1 MDGSTPVGAPNET
14 PLLTEAEKRE
24 MGSLTSD
31 LALQAIDAG
40 DLEKAKSLIH
50 RLVAESKGIHDA
62 FLAWLT
68 SMQGFIYR
76 EMGPDAFYRSQV
88 DGYGQALASWP
99 EPAAPETFRGQI
111 EDFVLKLRS
120 HAMPV
125 TIEED
130 EEKVTMMMVGC
141 GSGARLIQNGFYD
154 KEKGG
159 KGVTIED
166 AAPFTFGRKD
176 FPIYCTH
183 CAIGQMM
190 ALESGTDP
198 KNLTTIIE
206 PAAELSTGLCRFHLY
221 KAPGRVPQ
229 AHLDTLRGKAS
240 GSP

>member
-1 MDGSTPVGAPNET
+1 MDGATANGVPEQTPI
-14 PLLTEAEKRE
+14 LTEAERRE
-24 MGSLTSD
+24 LGALTSD

-62 FLAWLT
+62 FLSWLT

-76 EMGPDAFYRSQV
+76 EMGPEAFYRSQV
-88 DGYGQALASWP
+88 EGYGQALAAWP
-99 EPAAPETFRGQI
+99 ERPANETFREQI

-154 KEKGG
+154 LEKGG
-159 KGVTIED
+159 KGVTVAEAGPI
-166 AAPFTFGRKD
+166 TFGRQD

-190 ALESGTDP
+190 ALEAGADP
-198 KNLTTIIE
+198 ETLMFTIE
-206 PAAELSTGLCRFHLY
+206 PAAELSTGLCKFNLY
-221 KAPGRVPQ
+221 KGPGRVPQ
-229 AHLDTLRGKAS
+229 AHIDTLRGSAS
-240 GSP
+240 APS